1 MASFAISPFI
11 PSSAPRL
18 LPSNSFHF
26 FSLPLLSH
34 RRLRSPARAS
44 DRLSSYHKE
53 KVAVVLDPGAWV
65 GDIGGEESGGEDD
78 DYYEEDEEEQDQS
91 LDLIVGFLYSV
102 FRKISRSMRKAAR
115 SVLPPFIPSKLVGF
129 SVNGVLILAF
139 LWILKAFL
147 EVVCTLGSMVFVSM
161 LLVRGIWSFVTY
173 TMENQYNYASRN
185 DEEGSRWS
193 AVGAA

>member
-1 MASFAISPFI
+1 MAASSISPFI
-11 PSSAPRL
+11 ASSAPRL
-18 LPSNSFHF
+18 LPSNSFHL

-34 RRLRSPARAS
+34 RRLRSPVRAS
-44 DRLSSYHKE
+44 DRFSSYHKE
-53 KVAVVLDPGAWV
+53 KVAVVPDPGAWV
-65 GDIGGEESGGEDD
+65 GNLGGEENGGEDD
-78 DYYEEDEEEQDQS
+78 DYNEEDEEEQDQS
-91 LDLIVGFLYSV
+91 LDLLVGFLYNV

-129 SVNGVLILAF
+129 SVNGVLILAL

-185 DEEGSRWS
+185 DTEGSRWS
-193 AVGAA
+193 GVGAA

>member
-1 MASFAISPFI
+1 
-11 PSSAPRL
+11 
-18 LPSNSFHF
+18 
-26 FSLPLLSH
+26 
-34 RRLRSPARAS
+34 
-44 DRLSSYHKE
+44 
-53 KVAVVLDPGAWV
+53 
-65 GDIGGEESGGEDD
+65 
-78 DYYEEDEEEQDQS
+78 
-91 LDLIVGFLYSV
+91 
-102 FRKISRSMRKAAR
+102 
-115 SVLPPFIPSKLVGF
+115 PFIPSKLVGF

-193 AVGAA
+193 GVGAA